1 MQSYSEKVQAKSQ
14 KTNGKAGARAGK
26 NSASK
31 EQRFIAADMS
41 RALRKLSDELGPDA
55 ILLSSR
61 KLSNGVE
68 IIALPAGVK
77 PSAENFSAMHS
88 DRRTGDRR
96 AKERRSTMPADTL
109 QSADAPSQSSVHSAA
124 SRLAQSIGELKSPF
138 SDASAFESLQQ
149 ELQQVKQ
156 MLEDKMSAPQFT
168 AAPTP
173 APIITQSIM
182 PNPVEY
188 IVINRLLKMGL
199 PLEFARAL
207 TDGLDTN
214 SNVYGEADNQAA
226 IDQAWQL
233 CLLRLEAILPLAD
246 EDIVAAGGT
255 FAFVGPSGVGKSS
268 AIAKLATRWLLKH
281 SAKDIA
287 IISHDGSSESGA
299 GRMNRFSSM
308 TGIPVFYVDKQ
319 NTLGDRVAQCAKRR
333 LVLIDTLSLSAERP
347 AAKQQLAVLSAL
359 SQVKTFTVLPAT
371 GDRRWITRAI
381 NRYQQANSV
390 GCVLTHMDQ
399 VESMGELVAVLLTEH
414 ASIHYLSDG
423 GLLPKYI
430 QRPQRPKLMEKL
442 VNASDDVNDSGN
454 VVRDNGR
461 DNGRDGGGD
470 NGRETNYAAVS
481 LSNSHREDASSLA
494 TG

>member
-14 KTNGKAGARAGK
+14 KANGKAGARAGK

-77 PSAENFSAMHS
+77 PSAENFSDMHS
-88 DRRTGDRR
+88 DRRTVDRR
-96 AKERRSTMPADTL
+96 AKERRSTMPANTAL
-109 QSADAPSQSSVHSAA
+109 GADAPSQTSVHSAA

-381 NRYQQANSV
+381 KSYQQANSV

-399 VESMGELVAVLLTEH
+399 VESIGELVAVLLTEH
-414 ASIHYLSDG
+414 TSIHYLSDG

-430 QRPQRPKLMEKL
+430 QRPQRAKLMEKL
-442 VNASDDVNDSGN
+442 LNASDDINDSGN
-454 VVRDNGR
+454 VGRDNGR
-461 DNGRDGGGD
+461 DNGK
-470 NGRETNYAAVS
+470 ETNYASVP
-481 LSNSHREDASSLA
+481 LSNSHIEDASSLA